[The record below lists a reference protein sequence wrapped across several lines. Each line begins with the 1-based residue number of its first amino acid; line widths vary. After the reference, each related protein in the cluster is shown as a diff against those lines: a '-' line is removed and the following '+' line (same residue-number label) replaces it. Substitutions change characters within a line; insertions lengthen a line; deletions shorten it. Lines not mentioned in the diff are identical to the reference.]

1 MKKLVLLEKIF
12 TVASLILFTGAPLV
26 LILSGGLNQEDPGF
40 NDTDYSVINLLLL
53 VVYFIAFCLLFL
65 RWKKVALAISKGWL
79 IWLLISLS
87 ILSFSW
93 SALPSTTLNR
103 IVAMCGTMVFS
114 IYFSSRYTIKEQIEL
129 LCWALGFNT
138 ITSLATAL
146 ILPQYGI
153 SGGVHAGLWRGVF
166 NHKNSLGKAM
176 SFSAICFLI
185 MALRK
190 EKNRWPFWYLFA
202 LSVFL
207 LLMSK
212 ATSSLAILIILMVSL
227 FILQIFRWQYS
238 QIIPAF
244 VGIAFSIVV
253 LYSVVSSNAELIANI
268 VGKDLTF
275 TGRTE
280 LWDLVLDKI
289 KERPWF
295 GYGFGAFWQ
304 GLNGPS
310 AYIWNTISFAAP
322 NSHNGYLDLL
332 LELGIAGF
340 VLYILQFITCFINA
354 ISYLRF
360 NRTAD
365 GLWPVILLLYIV
377 LSNLSESGLYIQNNL
392 FFLLQ
397 SSTLLSLGIS
407 QDRYAKELSIPDLI
421 PNQRPLEKDFDK
433 WRGAL
438 QFQYHYLVWPQEVM
452 SNFIERNYKRI
463 VSDLDWQNGLLLKY
477 KEDTAFI
484 KGDISNKTI
493 YIFVAGLLATR
504 QQFLDNLCSDFE
516 EINKT
521 IGALKVDTSLA
532 ELLIDAEF
540 TDENDLPFTTKE
552 IIDPTNSIATTKI
565 ESSAFTVATESITA
579 KDFFADQE
587 NVYHGVTDVELGEV
601 RNIAWRLV
609 KGEKIEGDID
619 LLSDHLRVPLVHA
632 IQHLQRIQKSI
643 LLNQ

>member
-1 MKKLVLLEKIF
+1 MKKLILLEKFF
-12 TVASLILFTGAPLV
+12 TVTSLILFTGAPLV

-40 NDTDYSVINLLLL
+40 NDTDYSLINLLLS
-53 VVYFIAFCLLFL
+53 VVYFITFCLLFL

-79 IWLLISLS
+79 MWLLISLS

-93 SALPSTTLNR
+93 SAIPSTTLSR
-103 IVAMCGTMVFS
+103 IVAMCGTMIFS
-114 IYFSSRYTIKEQIEL
+114 LYFSSRYTIKEQIEL
-129 LCWALGFNT
+129 LCWTLGFNT
-138 ITSLATAL
+138 IASLATAL

-153 SGGVHAGLWRGVF
+153 SGGIHAGLWRGIF

-190 EKNRWPFWYLFA
+190 ERQRWLFWYLFA
-202 LSVFL
+202 LAVFL

-212 ATSSLAILIILMVSL
+212 ATSSLAILIISMVSL
-227 FILQIFRWQYS
+227 LILQIFRWRYS
-238 QIIPAF
+238 RMIPAF
-244 VGIAFSIVV
+244 VGITFSIVV
-253 LYSVVSSNAELIANI
+253 LYSAISSNAELIANI

-280 LWDLVLDKI
+280 LWNLVLDKI

-332 LELGIAGF
+332 LELGIVGF
-340 VLYILQFITCFINA
+340 ILYTLQFITCFINA
-354 ISYLRF
+354 IAYIRF
-360 NRTAD
+360 NKTAD
-365 GLWPVILLLYIV
+365 GLWPVILLVYIV
-377 LSNLSESGLYIQNNL
+377 LSNLSESNLFIQNNL

-397 SSTLLSLGIS
+397 SSTLFSLGIS

-421 PNQRPLEKDFDK
+421 HEQRQEVKDFDK

-452 SNFIERNYKRI
+452 SNFIERNYERI

-484 KGDISNKTI
+484 KGDIGSKTI

-504 QQFLDNLCSDFE
+504 QDLLDNLCSDFE

-521 IGALKVDTSLA
+521 IGALKVDASLA
-532 ELLIDAEF
+532 ELPIEVEF
-540 TDENDLPFTTKE
+540 TDEHELPVTTKE
-552 IIDPTNSIATTKI
+552 IISPINSIATTKI
-565 ESSAFTVATESITA
+565 ESSALAVATETLTT
-579 KDFFADQE
+579 KDLFTDQE
-587 NVYHGVTDVELGEV
+587 NVYTDVTDKELREV

-632 IQHLQRIQKSI
+632 IQHLQRIQKSL

>member
-190 EKNRWPFWYLFA
+190 EKHRWPFWYLFA

-540 TDENDLPFTTKE
+540 TDENDLPVTTKE